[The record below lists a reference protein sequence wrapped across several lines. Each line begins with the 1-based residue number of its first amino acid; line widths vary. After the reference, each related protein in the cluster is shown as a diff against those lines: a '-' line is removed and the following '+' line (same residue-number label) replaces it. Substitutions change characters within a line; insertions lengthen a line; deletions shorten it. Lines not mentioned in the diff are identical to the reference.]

1 MSSAYLSTVAALV
14 GSTLGGLTSLASA
27 WLTQHRQDRAARLM
41 QDRAKRRELYA
52 QFINEASRLYADA
65 LAHNEAEISSLVG
78 VYSLISQM
86 RILSSPEV
94 VERAE
99 ELNRM
104 IVDTYFTPNKTL
116 PELRHLIDSHTLDPL
131 RSFSEQ
137 CRKELGGV

>member
-1 MSSAYLSTVAALV
+1 MTSAYASTIAALV
-14 GSTLGGLTSLASA
+14 GSTLGGLTSIASA
-27 WLTQHRQDRAARLM
+27 WLTQHRQDRAARLL
-41 QDRAKRRELYA
+41 QDRARRRELYA

-86 RILSSPEV
+86 RILSSPGV

-99 ELNRM
+99 ELIRM
-104 IVDTYFTPNKTL
+104 IVGTYFTPNKTL

-131 RSFSEQ
+131 RRFSEE
-137 CRKELGGV
+137 CRMELGGV